1 MTMNYERHFD
11 SFLKYRGKDLSGVG
25 SIEIGHW
32 CKHFSDKSVLDIG
45 CGTGIPISILF
56 DQNKNNIYGIDH
68 SPRMIQAFQK
78 NLPEANSECEDI
90 LSSDFFNL
98 KFDIIIAWGVLFC
111 FNAEEQN
118 LILAKVSKHLKSNG
132 KFIFTA
138 PTQKA
143 FWTDVMTGQ
152 QLESLGRDKYLGL
165 FKITGLKLEKEFED
179 SGENHYYELSKVG

>member
-1 MTMNYERHFD
+1 
-11 SFLKYRGKDLSGVG
+11 
-25 SIEIGHW
+25 
-32 CKHFSDKSVLDIG
+32 
-45 CGTGIPISILF
+45 
-56 DQNKNNIYGIDH
+56 
-68 SPRMIQAFQK
+68 MIQAFQK

-98 KFDIIIAWGVLFC
+98 KFDIIIAWGVVFC

-118 LILAKVSKHLKSNG
+118 LILTKVSKHLKSNG

-152 QLESLGRDKYLGL
+152 QLESLGRDKYLNL
-165 FKITGLKLEKEFED
+165 FEITGLKLEKEFQD